1 MPWND
6 GKFICTS
13 QFIFHS
19 EGTKD
24 FSYLFWLKNLVNMT
38 GFWLMDFASNW
49 HDPGQSMPK
58 RPGFNRVRPS
68 LKNNPT
74 QAEDFYEQK
83 KNINSKNDKKIV
95 AKNKLV
101 IIKLKHLSQK

>member
-1 MPWND
+1 
-6 GKFICTS
+6 
-13 QFIFHS
+13 
-19 EGTKD
+19 
-24 FSYLFWLKNLVNMT
+24 
-38 GFWLMDFASNW
+38 
-49 HDPGQSMPK
+49 MPK

-83 KNINSKNDKKIV
+83 KNFNSKNDKKIV

-101 IIKLKHLSQK
+101 IIKLKHLF

>member
-1 MPWND
+1 
-6 GKFICTS
+6 
-13 QFIFHS
+13 
-19 EGTKD
+19 
-24 FSYLFWLKNLVNMT
+24 
-38 GFWLMDFASNW
+38 MDFASNW

-58 RPGFNRVRPS
+58 RPGFNWVRPS

-83 KNINSKNDKKIV
+83 KIFNSKNGKKIV
-95 AKNKLV
+95 AKTKLA